1 MHLIDG
7 FGAVMYQRF
16 AHTVQNRQGLLG
28 LGFRRNEAHGWTR
41 GGLANRFGIDEV
53 VFVALNEGA
62 NELWRNQLGRMPIAV
77 SWRATKCAP
86 AQASITTTQL
96 GRLPKN
102 ASSAV
107 ARVFAKHLTAR
118 LILAVKVETV
128 FAEIDTDQR

>member
-1 MHLIDG
+1 MPHS
-7 FGAVMYQRF
+7 
-16 AHTVQNRQGLLG
+16 RQ
-28 LGFRRNEAHGWTR
+28 
-41 GGLANRFGIDEV
+41 LASNKMRTS
-53 VFVALNEGA
+53 A
-62 NELWRNQLGRMPIAV
+62 
-77 SWRATKCAP
+77 
-86 AQASITTTQL
+86 ASITTTQL